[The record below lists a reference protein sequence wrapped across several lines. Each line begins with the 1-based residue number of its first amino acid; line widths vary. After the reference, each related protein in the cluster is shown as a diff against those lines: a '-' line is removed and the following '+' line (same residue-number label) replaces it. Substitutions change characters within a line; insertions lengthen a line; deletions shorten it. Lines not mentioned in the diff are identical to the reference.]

1 FSYRLSHEEVLK
13 RLGPMLVHHAP
24 MSGVF
29 ARAIGDY
36 GYILR
41 DPPEE
46 RVIAACLDVQEKVPS
61 AAAPV
66 APREAVSA

>member
-1 FSYRLSHEEVLK
+1 VLK
-13 RLGPMLVHHAP
+13 EFAPLIVHHAP

-41 DPPEE
+41 DPSEE
-46 RVIAACLDVQEKVPS
+46 RVLAACHAIQDKASMRATRAS
-61 AAAPV
+61 ARSKAHQ
-66 APREAVSA
+66 AVGA